1 MEGLEA
7 GQQPPALLE
16 PRSSHATAASVLP
29 DWQRPSSRRNSCLQE
44 HEGCVVVLF
53 YFFNISS
60 MRKKKKNSLCFPFK
74 L

>member
-1 MEGLEA
+1 MFTGARGLCC
-7 GQQPPALLE
+7 GFI
-16 PRSSHATAASVLP
+16 
-29 DWQRPSSRRNSCLQE
+29 
-44 HEGCVVVLF
+44 LF